1 MKETVVNF
9 DLQTEYMARNN
20 HRPPKWI
27 RSIPRLSIEERRK
40 IIADIE
46 DDSKANFDYLI
57 LVALS
62 STIATLGLLS
72 DSPAVIIGAMV
83 VAPLMSPILAIGLA
97 TTTAKKKLLNDALL
111 TLFIGALLSVAIAVL
126 LTWVNDELP
135 FISLNQMPGEV
146 MSRTRSSPVDLTIA
160 IAGGLA
166 AAYAI
171 TRPKLSTALP
181 GVAIATALMPPV
193 CTVGIGLALQ
203 NWQISSGA
211 GLLFLTNAIAIAFA
225 SGLVFLA
232 RGFSKKQRFSDAN
245 VPATLWVSTV
255 LVIVLLV
262 LLTFFSLRF
271 IRQTE
276 ETLRINTVLQQEVAL
291 LPNTQLEETFF
302 ISGPEVL
309 EVRLTLHTSRSLNW
323 QEIVV
328 LQESI
333 ATRLDR
339 QVALK
344 VEQVLFKELD
354 PMVPPTLTP
363 TTTPG
368 PSATPTSTRT
378 PLPSSTPTSTAT
390 PNPTLTPTATATPIP
405 YEARVIWPQTPELSL
420 YQQPGGPS
428 IGRLYYSQ
436 IVMFHHAQENYEGLV
451 WVKISDD
458 QGRVGWLPQ
467 NYLEILT
474 P

>member
-1 MKETVVNF
+1 M
-9 DLQTEYMARNN
+9 
-20 HRPPKWI
+20 
-27 RSIPRLSIEERRK
+27 
-40 IIADIE
+40 
-46 DDSKANFDYLI
+46 
-57 LVALS
+57 
-62 STIATLGLLS
+62 
-72 DSPAVIIGAMV
+72 
-83 VAPLMSPILAIGLA
+83 
-97 TTTAKKKLLNDALL
+97 
-111 TLFIGALLSVAIAVL
+111 
-126 LTWVNDELP
+126 
-135 FISLNQMPGEV
+135 
-146 MSRTRSSPVDLTIA
+146 
-160 IAGGLA
+160 
-166 AAYAI
+166 
-171 TRPKLSTALP
+171 
-181 GVAIATALMPPV
+181 
-193 CTVGIGLALQ
+193 
-203 NWQISSGA
+203 
-211 GLLFLTNAIAIAFA
+211 
-225 SGLVFLA
+225 A

-255 LVIVLLV
+255 LVVVLLV

-302 ISGPEVL
+302 ISGPQVL

-323 QEIVV
+323 QEIVG

-368 PSATPTSTRT
+368 PSATPTPTRT
-378 PLPSSTPTSTAT
+378 PLPSSSPTTTETPT
-390 PNPTLTPTATATPIP
+390 PTLTPTATATPIP
-405 YEARVIWPQTPELSL
+405 YEARIIWPQTPGLGL

-436 IVMFHHAQENYEGLV
+436 TVMVYHDQQNYEGLV

-458 QGRVGWLPQ
+458 QGRIGWLPQ